1 MAAGV
6 GGLKLAFVLFG
17 IFIRLA
23 PTNELQ
29 NDVKHE
35 PPENL
40 GYQYK
45 YKTNVGKY
53 NFAIEKLF
61 PAVRANS
68 TSQYGRPTTTIIQ
81 RKVENPSQ
89 YFLILTILLSGDIHY
104 NPGPV
109 KHPCTD
115 CNKPVKSNQK
125 AIQCDFC
132 DLWIH
137 LKCTKL
143 TVSEYNLMSKS
154 NDCFYCEC
162 CEDRLPNFFN
172 FSRNSELGTSVGSEC
187 GSIEVNN
194 MLAAEPQ
201 PFMVF
206 LFFLG
211 RPQGYGFHP
220 IKNLRNCARI
230 RRTFQQ

>member
-1 MAAGV
+1 M
-6 GGLKLAFVLFG
+6 
-17 IFIRLA
+17 
-23 PTNELQ
+23 
-29 NDVKHE
+29 
-35 PPENL
+35 
-40 GYQYK
+40 YK
-45 YKTNVGKY
+45 CKTNVGKY
-53 NFAIEKLF
+53 NFAIEQLF
-61 PAVRANS
+61 LTVRANS
-68 TSQYGRPTTTIIQ
+68 TNQYGRPTTTIIH

-115 CNKPVKSNQK
+115 CSKPVKSNQK

-162 CEDRLPNFFN
+162 CEDRLPNFTDSF
-172 FSRNSELGTSVGSEC
+172 F
-187 GSIEVNN
+187 
-194 MLAAEPQ
+194 
-201 PFMVF
+201 F
-206 LFFLG
+206 LFF
-211 RPQGYGFHP
+211 
-220 IKNLRNCARI
+220 
-230 RRTFQQ
+230 T

>member
-1 MAAGV
+1 MTFYKMAAGM
-6 GGLKLAFVLFG
+6 
-17 IFIRLA
+17 FIRLT
-23 PTNELQ
+23 PTNKLQ
-29 NDVKHE
+29 NDGKNE
-35 PPENL
+35 LPENL
-40 GYQYK
+40 GYYSCTSI
-45 YKTNVGKY
+45 TNVGKY

-61 PAVRANS
+61 PTVRANS
-68 TSQYGRPTTTIIQ
+68 TNQYARPTTTIIQ

-154 NDCFYCEC
+154 NDYFYCDC
-162 CEDRLPNFFN
+162 CEERLPNFTDSFFY
-172 FSRNSELGTSVGSEC
+172 FSRNPELSTSVGSES

-194 MLAAEPQ
+194 MSDVKNEDVEPNI
-201 PFMVF
+201 FDELKGKIM
-206 LFFLG
+206 
-211 RPQGYGFHP
+211 
-220 IKNLRNCARI
+220 IKISVNDCKC
-230 RRTFQQ
+230 